1 MIVFCDNVSAI
12 YLASNPVQHKRTK
25 HVEIDLLF
33 VREHVTVSHVRVLH
47 VPSAHQ
53 FADIFTKG
61 LPAQLFLDFRNS
73 LGICETPAQTAGGVK
88 LLFIT
93 LYILLYSIGV
103 PM

>member
-53 FADIFTKG
+53 FEDIFTKG
-61 LPAQLFLDFRNS
+61 LPAQLFLDFRN
-73 LGICETPAQTAGGVK
+73 IMNIFEPRTKTVGVC
-88 LLFIT
+88 
-93 LYILLYSIGV
+93 
-103 PM
+103 